1 MKIIIT
7 ESQHKKILLES
18 ASENAMNKLDSLRS
32 FFIDVSKTVKKQF
45 GIDIEFLLTWGTT
58 IGGFVQP
65 VSEFIKGEFPDITFT
80 NLALISTG
88 VIITYFTSNK
98 KLLGKIVEKIKEN
111 GMIYEFD
118 QMLKKAGELKKVFLA
133 FVESLGLPM
142 AKIANM
148 LAYSFLIP
156 IIPELYEFAQG
167 HSDIDVVET
176 VKRIVSYL
184 GLTSLGFSVK
194 KLITSVVGRFKSQSF

>member
-45 GIDIEFLLTWGTT
+45 GVDIEFLLTWGTT

-65 VSEFIKGEFPDITFT
+65 VSEFIKGEFPDITIT

-98 KLLGKIVEKIKEN
+98 KLLGKVVEKIKEN

-167 HSDIDVVET
+167 HSNIDVVET

-194 KLITSVVGRFKSQSF
+194 KLITSVVERFKS

>member
-65 VSEFIKGEFPDITFT
+65 VSEFIKGEFPDITIT

-133 FVESLGLPM
+133 FVESLALPM

-194 KLITSVVGRFKSQSF
+194 KLITSTVERFKS

>member
-18 ASENAMNKLDSLRS
+18 ASENAINKLESLKS
-32 FFIDVSKTVKKQF
+32 FFIDISKTVKKQF
-45 GIDIEFLLTWGTT
+45 GIDLEFLLTWGTT
-58 IGGFVQP
+58 IGGFVKP
-65 VSEFIKGEFPDITFT
+65 VSDFIQGEFPDITPT

-98 KLLGKIVEKIKEN
+98 KLLGKVVEKIKEN

-118 QMLKKAGELKKVFLA
+118 QMLKKSGELKKVFLA
-133 FVESLGLPM
+133 FVDSLGLPM

-167 HSDIDVVET
+167 HSDIDVVDT
-176 VKRIVSYL
+176 VKRVVSYL

-194 KLITSVVGRFKSQSF
+194 RIIDSVVERFKS

>member
-18 ASENAMNKLDSLRS
+18 ASENVINKLESLRS

-58 IGGFVQP
+58 IAGFVKP
-65 VSEFIKGEFPDITFT
+65 VSDFIKGEFPDITVT

-88 VIITYFTSNK
+88 IILTYFTSNK
-98 KLLGKIVEKIKEN
+98 KLVGEVISKIKEN

-118 QMLKKAGELKKVFLA
+118 KMLNKAGQLKKVFFR

-142 AKIANM
+142 AKIVNM

-167 HSDIDVVET
+167 HSDIDVLDSI
-176 VKRIVSYL
+176 KRIVSYL

-194 KLITSVVGRFKSQSF
+194 KLIDSTVERFKS

>member
-18 ASENAMNKLDSLRS
+18 ASENVMNKLESLRS
-32 FFIDVSKTVKKQF
+32 FFIDTSKTVKKQF

-65 VSEFIKGEFPDITFT
+65 VSQFIKGEFPDITVT

-88 VIITYFTSNK
+88 IILTYFTSNR
-98 KLLGKIVEKIKEN
+98 KLVGEVIEKIKEN

-118 QMLKKAGELKKVFLA
+118 QMLKKSGELKKVFLN
-133 FVESLGLPM
+133 FVGSLALPM
-142 AKIANM
+142 SKIANM

-156 IIPELYEFAQG
+156 IMPELYEFAQG
-167 HSDIDVVET
+167 HSDIDVLDSI
-176 VKRIVSYL
+176 KRIVSYL
-184 GLTSLGFSVK
+184 GLTTLGLSIK
-194 KLITSVVGRFKSQSF
+194 RLIDSVVERFKS

>member
-18 ASENAMNKLDSLRS
+18 ASENVMNKLDSLRS

-45 GIDIEFLLTWGTT
+45 GIDMEFLLTWGTT

-65 VSEFIKGEFPDITFT
+65 VSEFIKGEFPDITIT

-88 VIITYFTSNK
+88 VIITHFTSNK

-133 FVESLGLPM
+133 FVESLALPM

-156 IIPELYEFAQG
+156 IIPEFYEFAQG

-176 VKRIVSYL
+176 IKRIVSYL
-184 GLTSLGFSVK
+184 GLTSLGFSVN
-194 KLITSVVGRFKSQSF
+194 KLITSIVERFKS

>member
-18 ASENAMNKLDSLRS
+18 ASENVMNKLDSLRS

-65 VSEFIKGEFPDITFT
+65 VSEFIKGEFPDITIT

-133 FVESLGLPM
+133 FVESLALPR
-142 AKIANM
+142 AKIANI

-194 KLITSVVGRFKSQSF
+194 KLITSTVERFKS

>member
-18 ASENAMNKLDSLRS
+18 ASENVMNKLESLRS

-45 GIDIEFLLTWGTT
+45 GIDIEFLLTWGAT

-65 VSEFIKGEFPDITFT
+65 VSQFIKGEFPDITAT

-88 VIITYFTSNK
+88 VILTYFTTNK
-98 KLLGKIVEKIKEN
+98 KLVGEVIEKIKEN

-118 QMLKKAGELKKVFLA
+118 RMLKKSGELKKVFLN
-133 FVESLGLPM
+133 FVGSLALPM
-142 AKIANM
+142 TKIANM
-148 LAYSFLIP
+148 IAYSFLIP

-167 HSDIDVVET
+167 HSDIDVADSI
-176 VKRIVSYL
+176 KRIVSYL
-184 GLTSLGFSVK
+184 GLTTLGFSIK
-194 KLITSVVGRFKSQSF
+194 KLIDSVVERFKS

>member
-18 ASENAMNKLDSLRS
+18 ASENVMNKLDSLRS

-65 VSEFIKGEFPDITFT
+65 VSEFIKGEFPDITIT

-133 FVESLGLPM
+133 FVESLALPM

-194 KLITSVVGRFKSQSF
+194 KLITLTVERFKS

>member
-32 FFIDVSKTVKKQF
+32 FFTDVLKTVKKQF

-65 VSEFIKGEFPDITFT
+65 VSEFIKGEFPDITIT

-98 KLLGKIVEKIKEN
+98 KLLGEVVEKIKEN

-118 QMLKKAGELKKVFLA
+118 QMLRKAGELKKVFLA
-133 FVESLGLPM
+133 FVSSLALPM

-167 HSDIDVVET
+167 HSDIDVVDT

-194 KLITSVVGRFKSQSF
+194 KLITSIVERFKS

>member
-18 ASENAMNKLDSLRS
+18 ASENVMNKLDSLRS

-45 GIDIEFLLTWGTT
+45 GVDIEFLLTWGTT

-65 VSEFIKGEFPDITFT
+65 VSEFIKGEFPDITIT

-98 KLLGKIVEKIKEN
+98 KLLGKVVEKIKEN
-111 GMIYEFD
+111 GMIYEFN
-118 QMLKKAGELKKVFLA
+118 QMLKKAGELKKVFFR
-133 FVESLGLPM
+133 FVESLGLPT

-167 HSDIDVVET
+167 HSDIDVVDT

-184 GLTSLGFSVK
+184 GLTTLGFSVK
-194 KLITSVVGRFKSQSF
+194 KLIDSVVERFKS

>member
-18 ASENAMNKLDSLRS
+18 ASENVMNKLDSLRS
-32 FFIDVSKTVKKQF
+32 FFIDMSKTVKKQF

-65 VSEFIKGEFPDITFT
+65 VSEFIKGEFPDITIT

-133 FVESLGLPM
+133 FVESLALPM

-156 IIPELYEFAQG
+156 IIPELYEFTQG

-194 KLITSVVGRFKSQSF
+194 KLITSTVERFKS

>member
-65 VSEFIKGEFPDITFT
+65 VSEFIKGEFPDITIT

-88 VIITYFTSNK
+88 VIITYFTSNR
-98 KLLGKIVEKIKEN
+98 KLLSKVIEKIKEN

-133 FVESLGLPM
+133 FVGSLGLPM

-167 HSDIDVVET
+167 HSDIDVVDA

-184 GLTSLGFSVK
+184 GLTSLGFSVN
-194 KLITSVVGRFKSQSF
+194 KLITSVVERFKS

>member
-18 ASENAMNKLDSLRS
+18 ASENVMNKLDSLRS

-65 VSEFIKGEFPDITFT
+65 VSEFIKGEFPDITIT

-133 FVESLGLPM
+133 FVESLALPM

-194 KLITSVVGRFKSQSF
+194 KLITITVERFKS

>member
-18 ASENAMNKLDSLRS
+18 ASENVMNKLDSLRS
-32 FFIDVSKTVKKQF
+32 FFIDLSKTVKKQF

-88 VIITYFTSNK
+88 VILTYFTSNK
-98 KLLGKIVEKIKEN
+98 KLLSEVIEKIKEN

-118 QMLKKAGELKKVFLA
+118 QMLKKSSELKKVFLN
-133 FVESLGLPM
+133 FVGSLTLPM
-142 AKIANM
+142 SKIANM

-167 HSDIDVVET
+167 HSDIDVLDSI
-176 VKRIVSYL
+176 KRIVSYL
-184 GLTSLGFSVK
+184 GLTTLGFSVK
-194 KLITSVVGRFKSQSF
+194 KLIDSVVERFRSQSF

>member
-18 ASENAMNKLDSLRS
+18 ASENVMNKLDSLRS

-45 GIDIEFLLTWGTT
+45 GVDIEFLLTWGTT

-65 VSEFIKGEFPDITFT
+65 VSEFIKGEFPDITIT

-88 VIITYFTSNK
+88 IIITYFTSNK

-167 HSDIDVVET
+167 HSDIDVVDT

-184 GLTSLGFSVK
+184 GLTSLGFSIK
-194 KLITSVVGRFKSQSF
+194 KLITTIVERFKS

>member
-32 FFIDVSKTVKKQF
+32 FFTDVLKTVKKQF

-65 VSEFIKGEFPDITFT
+65 VSEFIKGEFPDITIT

-98 KLLGKIVEKIKEN
+98 KLLGKVVEKIKEN

-133 FVESLGLPM
+133 FVESLALPM

-194 KLITSVVGRFKSQSF
+194 KLITSTVERFKS

>member
-18 ASENAMNKLDSLRS
+18 ASENVMNKLDSLRS

-65 VSEFIKGEFPDITFT
+65 VSEFIKGEFPDITIT

-133 FVESLGLPM
+133 FVESLALPM

-194 KLITSVVGRFKSQSF
+194 KLITSVVERFKS

>member
-18 ASENAMNKLDSLRS
+18 ASENVMNKLDSLRS

-65 VSEFIKGEFPDITFT
+65 ISQFIKGEFPDITVT

-88 VIITYFTSNK
+88 IILTYFTSNK
-98 KLLGKIVEKIKEN
+98 KLLKDVVEKIREN

-118 QMLKKAGELKKVFLA
+118 QMLGKAGELKKVFFA
-133 FVESLGLPM
+133 FVESLALPM

-167 HSDIDVVET
+167 HSDIDVLDSI
-176 VKRIVSYL
+176 KRIVSYL

-194 KLITSVVGRFKSQSF
+194 KLIDSTVERFKS

>member
-18 ASENAMNKLDSLRS
+18 ASENVMNKLDSLRS

-65 VSEFIKGEFPDITFT
+65 VSEFIKGEFPNITIT

-98 KLLGKIVEKIKEN
+98 KLLGKVVEKIKEN

-118 QMLKKAGELKKVFLA
+118 QMLKKAGELKKVFFA

-194 KLITSVVGRFKSQSF
+194 KLIDSIVERFKS